1 MTEATGSTVIVEG
14 YSGAA
19 VSADAGRRIRITDV
33 EGMQIGDMFAIARD
47 DHHEFLC
54 PSKTRAVTWKLFPE
68 LGEAFYSTRRRPILT
83 YLEDRS
89 PGAHDMF
96 FSPCDLQL
104 FTDLGVEGYHP
115 NCHDNYLAAAAAAGI
130 GHRFVPDPVNLFQNT
145 PAARDGSNAILMRD
159 TPTKAGDSVT
169 FRAELDIFLI
179 LTACSVDQG
188 FEGIAGTASTPLR
201 IEVLA

>member
-1 MTEATGSTVIVEG
+1 MAESSGTTVIVEG
-14 YSGAA
+14 YSGNM
-19 VSADAGRRIRITDV
+19 VPADAGQRIRITDI

-83 YLEDRS
+83 YLEDNS

-104 FTDLGVEGYHP
+104 FSDLGVVGYHP
-115 NCHDNYLAAAAAAGI
+115 NCRDNYHAAAAAAGI
-130 GHRFVPDPVNLFQNT
+130 SHRFVPDPVNLFQNT
-145 PAARDGSNAILMRD
+145 PAAPDGSNAILMRD

-188 FEGIAGTASTPLR
+188 FQGIAGTTSTPLK
-201 IEVLA
+201 IEVFG

>member
-1 MTEATGSTVIVEG
+1 MAEATGSTVIVEG

-19 VSADAGRRIRITDV
+19 VSADAGQRIRITDV

-96 FSPCDLQL
+96 FSPCDIGV
-104 FTDLGVEGYHP
+104 FERLGVEGYHP
-115 NCHDNYLAAAAAAGI
+115 NCRDNYLKAAAEIGI
-130 GHRFVPDPVNLFQNT
+130 SHDLVPDPVNLFQNT
-145 PAARDGSNAILMRD
+145 PASGEGLILPRPV
-159 TPTKAGDSVT
+159 PTKAGDSVT
-169 FRAELDIFLI
+169 FRAELDIFIVLA
-179 LTACSVDQG
+179 ACSVDQG
-188 FEGIAGTASTPLR
+188 FEGITGAASTPLK
-201 IEVLA
+201 IELLA